1 MYAQRKILYKAEKY
15 SSLFFDYHFHLHY
28 EILYVSEGSV
38 TIDTGGRFLK
48 LSPCQLCII
57 PSMVPHK
64 TVYANASVV
73 RIIFSSSYI
82 SDHLSQEAIKTFSE
96 SFETSITL
104 SGDSENP
111 EIINS
116 ICQNIDEGGRSAYI
130 YLYKLFRQCT
140 SFWGDLPKTKN
151 VHMINIL
158 SYIGKNSKK
167 KLSLEEIAAACSI
180 TKFHIC
186 RLVKK
191 EMGITPVDYITFAKM
206 RRAVT
211 KLLKT
216 KNTVAQISCDLSF
229 SSPKYFTRIF
239 KECFGVSP
247 QKFRCG
253 EISEKE
259 MYYLKKGVTK

>member
-1 MYAQRKILYKAEKY
+1 MRISEMFANKKPVFSLEIFPPKKQANIDTIYETVAELAALKPD
-15 SSLFFDYHFHLHY
+15 F
-28 EILYVSEGSV
+28 ISV
-38 TIDTGGRFLK
+38 TFSAGGSGNGGFA
-48 LSPCQLCII
+48 CDI
-57 PSMVPHK
+57 
-64 TVYANASVV
+64 ASK
-73 RIIFSSSYI
+73 I
-82 SDHLSQEAIKTFSE
+82 
-96 SFETSITL
+96 
-104 SGDSENP
+104 
-111 EIINS
+111 
-116 ICQNIDEGGRSAYI
+116 
-130 YLYKLFRQCT
+130 
-140 SFWGDLPKTKN
+140 
-151 VHMINIL
+151 
-158 SYIGKNSKK
+158 
-167 KLSLEEIAAACSI
+167 
-180 TKFHIC
+180 
-186 RLVKK
+186 K